1 MSDKDLKKLSDIANE
16 KVKAGV
22 TKEEA
27 LKSFVAAGIMNDKG
41 RYTKPYAILETVV
54 KNS

>member
-1 MSDKDLKKLSDIANE
+1 MSNKELKKLSDIAND
-16 KVKAGV
+16 KIKTGV

-41 RYTKPYAILETVV
+41 QYTKPYAILETVV